1 MKILL
6 TVTSLTA
13 LCSSFVLISW
23 PEFDSEL
30 QQFKD
35 LLGLENDQ
43 ETNSKP
49 RPQSR
54 PRPSGKKEKKEDLQ
68 VESSTAS
75 SQRSGRIMREG
86 SSYCSQTIS
95 NLISDLCSAEF

>member
-13 LCSSFVLISW
+13 LCSCFVLISW

-30 QQFKD
+30 EQFKE

-68 VESSTAS
+68 VESSTTAVRD
-75 SQRSGRIMREG
+75 QDG